1 MMPHLEEG
9 SLLRFGRCNV
19 CAAETVLI
27 ASVLEGKGK
36 KKKKKHVLPSED
48 VQGEKKII
56 ICNESLTYL
65 K

>member
-1 MMPHLEEG
+1 MPHLEEG

-36 KKKKKHVLPSED
+36 KKNKKHVLPSED
-48 VQGEKKII
+48 VQGEK
-56 ICNESLTYL
+56 ES
-65 K
+65 